1 MTALRRRDDSKDS
14 AVAQPGG
21 RVGYS
26 GTRAYSE
33 AMHAVQLF
41 LPLYD
46 NGGQPFP
53 RTDFARVRDQLTER
67 FGGVTAHTRA
77 PARGQWK
84 DDEDGKTVRDD
95 VVVYEVMVAE
105 LDRAWWAK
113 SREQLRETFR
123 QDELLVRAWV
133 VERL

>member
-1 MTALRRRDDSKDS
+1 MTALRRRDESKDS
-14 AVAQPGG
+14 AVAQRGE

-26 GTRAYSE
+26 GARAYSE
-33 AMHAVQLF
+33 APHAVQLF

-53 RTDFARVRDQLTER
+53 RADFARVRDQLTER

-84 DDEDGKTVRDD
+84 DDEASEPVRDD

-105 LDRAWWAK
+105 LDRAWWAEY
-113 SREQLRETFR
+113 REQLRRAFR

>member
-1 MTALRRRDDSKDS
+1 MTALRRRDERKDS
-14 AVAQPGG
+14 AAAQRGG

-26 GTRAYSE
+26 GARAYSE

-46 NGGQPFP
+46 NAGQPFP
-53 RTDFARVRDQLTER
+53 RADFARVRDQLTER

-84 DDEDGKTVRDD
+84 DDEDGEIVRDD

-105 LDRAWWAK
+105 LDRAWWAEY
-113 SREQLRETFR
+113 REHLRRAFR
-123 QDELLVRAWV
+123 QDELLVRAWT

>member
-1 MTALRRRDDSKDS
+1 MTALRRRDESKDS
-14 AVAQPGG
+14 AVAQRGG

-26 GTRAYSE
+26 GARAYSE
-33 AMHAVQLF
+33 APHAVQLF

-46 NGGQPFP
+46 NAGQPFP
-53 RTDFARVRDQLTER
+53 RADFARVRDQLTER

-84 DDEDGKTVRDD
+84 DDEDGETVRDD
-95 VVVYEVMVAE
+95 MVVYEVMVAE
-105 LDRAWWAK
+105 LERAWWAK

-123 QDELLVRAWV
+123 QGELLVRAWG